1 MQDIK
6 TQLRDAVKI
15 ILGKELSLEVP
26 PDQKLGDYALPCFPL
41 AKEYKK
47 SPVEIAKELAAKLSA
62 ELKNNKELK
71 QNKELKS
78 LSKLITVQATGPY
91 VNFFVDKSFVAENV
105 IGDIL
110 KMKTKYGS
118 QSSKKQKVM
127 VEFVSPNTNKSL
139 HLGHVRNALL
149 GEAVSRVLEFSGYD
163 VVRTCLNNDRGTGM
177 SEAMLGYMMFHKN
190 ETPKIKKM
198 KPDHFVAQCYVDF
211 KKAEQEDEKLKEIVQ
226 SNVLDWENNKPEVI
240 SLWKKMTSWVYK
252 GYKVTYKKLG
262 VSFDKQYYESAIYKE
277 GKEIVV
283 DGLKKGI
290 FREEDGAIV
299 ADLEAFHLP
308 KKVLV
313 KSDGTSLYMT
323 QDIYLAFLK
332 EKEFSMDVSLYIVAS
347 EQDNHFM
354 QLFKI
359 LELLGFKAAK
369 KCFHLSYGMINL
381 PTGRM
386 KSREGNVVDADDMMD
401 EVVNLAKK
409 EITSRHKDLPEKEA
423 SSRAD
428 AIGLG
433 ALKFHILKFD
443 NTTSFVYNPE
453 ESLSFEGETGPY
465 CQYAFARICSL
476 LRKADEENLF
486 AQPNGR
492 FFKNDQDNEN
502 NNKKKNKSNSDK
514 FNYRFAKTLLKDTD
528 LSLLKTE
535 QEIALLNLIKDF
547 PDVIEHASKSYK
559 PSLVARYALD
569 LAQKFNEFYHSCQ
582 ILKEDAELRNARILL
597 AIAVKQVLENSLRL
611 LNIDVCDEM

>member
-1 MQDIK
+1 MNLGN
-6 TQLRDAVKI
+6 QLKEAAKI
-15 ILGKELSLEVP
+15 ILGKEVSLEVP
-26 PDQKLGDYALPCFPL
+26 PDQKLGDYALPCFPF
-41 AKEYKK
+41 AREFKK
-47 SPVEIAKELAAKLSA
+47 NPVEIAKELATKLSA
-62 ELKNNKELK
+62 GLKENKELM

-78 LSKLITVQATGPY
+78 LSKLITVQATGTY
-91 VNFFVDKSFVAENV
+91 VNFFVDKSYLAENIIAEV
-105 IGDIL
+105 FKNKL
-110 KMKTKYGS
+110 KYGS
-118 QSSKKQKVM
+118 HASKKQKVM

-163 VVRTCLNNDRGTGM
+163 VVRICLNNDRGTGM
-177 SEAMLGYMMFHKN
+177 SEAMLGYMNFHKGESP
-190 ETPKIKKM
+190 ETKKI

-211 KKAEQEDEKLKEIVQ
+211 KKAEQEDEKLKEKVQ
-226 SNVLDWENNKPEVI
+226 SMVLDWENGKPEII

-283 DGLKKGI
+283 DGLKKDI

-332 EKEFSMDVSLYIVAS
+332 EKEFNMDFSLYVVAS

-381 PTGRM
+381 PSGRM
-386 KSREGNVVDADDMMD
+386 KSREGNVVDADDMVD
-401 EVVNLAKK
+401 EVVSLAAK
-409 EITSRHKDLPEKEA
+409 EIIARHKDLAEKEVL
-423 SSRAD
+423 SRAN

-443 NTTSFVYNPE
+443 NVTSFIYNPE

-476 LRKADEENLF
+476 LKKADEERLF
-486 AQPNGR
+486 EVK
-492 FFKNDQDNEN
+492 FFEKNAR
-502 NNKKKNKSNSDK
+502 
-514 FNYRFAKTLLKDTD
+514 FNYTFAKTLLKNTD

-535 QEIALLNLIKDF
+535 HEIKLLNLIKDF
-547 PDVIEHASKSYK
+547 PEVIEHASRNYK

-582 ILKEDAELRNARILL
+582 ILKEESELRNARILL
-597 AIAVKQVLENSLRL
+597 AIAVRQVLENALKL

>member
-1 MQDIK
+1 MMDIGN
-6 TQLRDAVKI
+6 QLKEAIKI
-15 ILGKELSLEVP
+15 ILSKEISLEVP
-26 PDQKLGDYALPCFPL
+26 PDQKLGDYALPCFPF
-41 AKEYKK
+41 AKELKK
-47 SPVEIAKELAAKLSA
+47 SPIEIAKELAEKLSVG
-62 ELKNNKELK
+62 LKNNKELK
-71 QNKELKS
+71 TNKELKS

-91 VNFFVDKSFVAENV
+91 VNFFVDKSYVAENV
-105 IGDIL
+105 IAEVL
-110 KMKTKYGS
+110 KNKLKYGS
-118 QSSKKQKVM
+118 HASKKQKVM

-163 VVRTCLNNDRGTGM
+163 VVRICLNNDRGTGM
-177 SEAMLGYMMFHKN
+177 SEAMLGHRMFHKD
-190 ETPKIKKM
+190 ESPKLKNI

-211 KKAEQEDEKLKEIVQ
+211 KKAEQEDEKLKEKVQ
-226 SNVLDWENNKPEVI
+226 SMVLDWENEKPEVI

-262 VSFDKQYYESAIYKE
+262 VSFDKQYYESEIYKQ

-332 EKEFSMDVSLYIVAS
+332 EKEFNIDASLYVVAS

-359 LELLGFKAAK
+359 LELLDFKAAK
-369 KCFHLSYGMINL
+369 KCYHLSYGMINL

-386 KSREGNVVDADDMMD
+386 KSREGNVVDADDIVD
-401 EVVNLAKK
+401 EVISLAKN
-409 EITSRHKDLPEKEA
+409 EITSRYKDLAEKEVL
-423 SSRAD
+423 SRANT
-428 AIGLG
+428 IGLG

-443 NTTSFVYNPE
+443 NVTSFVYNPE

-476 LRKADEENLF
+476 LKKADEEKLF
-486 AQPNGR
+486 DKFNER
-492 FFKNDQDNEN
+492 FFENKDNKN
-502 NNKKKNKSNSDK
+502 DK
-514 FNYRFAKTLLKDTD
+514 FNYAFAKKLLKSAD

-535 QEIALLNLIKDF
+535 QEVALLNLLKDF
-547 PDVIEHASKSYK
+547 PEVVEHASRNYK

-582 ILKEDAELRNARILL
+582 ILKEENELRNARILL